1 VAITAARAKQICTK
15 AELDLVLQSTTKHI
29 GNLDSKQLKSAL
41 RRSRT
46 LRDKWRDLTHSQT
59 RDTKATSPEK
69 LGEANARS
77 SEKATLFDE
86 TLSRF
91 QKRLSKLEAEATKAA
106 PTKKAASTVDHRAD
120 RAAIRE
126 TLSAKTEL
134 LNASAA
140 AANNGAATNGAATN
154 GAATNGAATKTAP
167 VKKKAAAKTDAG
179 GNSSPAKKTA
189 TKKKATSKLPTR
201 KPKPVAVD
209 GLAAAQLAA
218 DQPLATSD
226 KLTGAAGKRNLKA
239 KTKAKATAVARSGAP
254 RIQGHVSSQGRRN
267 QAKRNAR

>member
-1 VAITAARAKQICTK
+1 MAITSARAKQICTK
-15 AELDLVLQSTTKHI
+15 SELDLVLQSTTKYI
-29 GNLDSKQLKSAL
+29 GNLDSKQLKSAV

-46 LRDKWRDLTHSQT
+46 LRDKWRDLTNSQT
-59 RDTKATSPEK
+59 RDTKATSPEN

-86 TLSRF
+86 TLARF
-91 QKRLSKLEAEATKAA
+91 EKRLSKLDVASTKASPAKKPA
-106 PTKKAASTVDHRAD
+106 PPVNHRAD

-126 TLSAKTEL
+126 TLSAKTDA
-134 LNASAA
+134 LNAPVALTTDATAAKPAPVEKKAA
-140 AANNGAATNGAATN
+140 A
-154 GAATNGAATKTAP
+154 KSTAKKASA
-167 VKKKAAAKTDAG
+167 KKKAAA
-179 GNSSPAKKTA
+179 
-189 TKKKATSKLPTR
+189 KLPTR
-201 KPKPVAVD
+201 KPKPVAAD

-226 KLTGAAGKRNLKA
+226 KLTGAASKRNLKA
-239 KTKAKATAVARSGAP
+239 KTDAKATAVARSGAP